1 MWWHHVEGM
10 DALNI
15 LVNYWWRQSPS
26 YMDTP
31 ANALLYGLIS
41 MRDLPG
47 NQKKVWR
54 EIFDYYIFD
63 ADSNSHGH
71 IPEQAKGLLG
81 PIDESLSTKI
91 RALLQKKINR

>member
-1 MWWHHVEGM
+1 
-10 DALNI
+10 
-15 LVNYWWRQSPS
+15 
-26 YMDTP
+26 
-31 ANALLYGLIS
+31 